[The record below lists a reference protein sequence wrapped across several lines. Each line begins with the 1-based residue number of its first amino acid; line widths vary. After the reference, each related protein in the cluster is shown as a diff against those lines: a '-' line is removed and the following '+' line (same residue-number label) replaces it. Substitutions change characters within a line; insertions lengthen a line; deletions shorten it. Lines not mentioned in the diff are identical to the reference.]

1 MEDIFLK
8 RLPFI
13 DLHGYDMDSARVATN
28 DFINEN
34 IILKNEKIVI
44 IHGKG
49 MGLVKKSVHET
60 LSKRKEVIKYHTDN
74 QNTGLTIAYLSVDKW
89 HTICYNK
96 LQFQGR
102 YYMQKNN
109 KVIKQIKDINSII
122 EYIVVI
128 ILLLIICLIILLIET
143 L

>member
-49 MGLVKKSVHET
+49 MGIVKKSVHEA

-74 QNTGLTIAYLSVDKW
+74 QNAGLTIVYLSVDKW
-89 HTICYNK
+89 HTLCYNK

-122 EYIVVI
+122 
-128 ILLLIICLIILLIET
+128 
-143 L
+143 

>member
-49 MGLVKKSVHET
+49 MGLVKKSVHEA
-60 LSKRKEVIKYHTDN
+60 LSKRKEVKELIKYLKTKNANIDFN
-74 QNTGLTIAYLSVDKW
+74 IFKSTCNVNLNTILGYKKDGKEYSFLDDYDK
-89 HTICYNK
+89 
-96 LQFQGR
+96 
-102 YYMQKNN
+102 
-109 KVIKQIKDINSII
+109 
-122 EYIVVI
+122 
-128 ILLLIICLIILLIET
+128 
-143 L
+143 